1 MSLLISAKRETG
13 FVDFFWFW
21 SDCACSRRLFYSA
34 ILIFQRAVPIA
45 CTHLTNALNFNYT
58 AYTPLRVYDWPDETT
73 PENLARNRRGLENL
87 IPNVCAGSHRRQSTG
102 RASRTQNRSGR
113 PLCYYFEARLV
124 DSNSEEVWRSNSAE
138 EPRWAQ
144 KGPIKIDAAKTRS
157 ARATGFIGRPVHPV
171 KRDPFDRRV
180 RPPALSVERL

>member
-1 MSLLISAKRETG
+1 MPIIVLNPSLNEPL
-13 FVDFFWFW
+13 
-21 SDCACSRRLFYSA
+21 
-34 ILIFQRAVPIA
+34 
-45 CTHLTNALNFNYT
+45 THGT
-58 AYTPLRVYDWPDETT
+58 
-73 PENLARNRRGLENL
+73 
-87 IPNVCAGSHRRQSTG
+87 
-102 RASRTQNRSGR
+102 RTQNRLGR

-144 KGPIKIDAAKTRS
+144 KGPIEIDAAKTRS

>member
-45 CTHLTNALNFNYT
+45 CTHLTNALNFDYT
-58 AYTPLRVYDWPDETT
+58 ALLRSAYMIGRTRLPLKIWLEID
-73 PENLARNRRGLENL
+73 AALENL
-87 IPNVCAGSHRRQSTG
+87 IPNVCASSHRRQSTG
-102 RASRTQNRSGR
+102 RASRTQNRLGR

-124 DSNSEEVWRSNSAE
+124 DSNTE
-138 EPRWAQ
+138 
-144 KGPIKIDAAKTRS
+144 
-157 ARATGFIGRPVHPV
+157 
-171 KRDPFDRRV
+171 RD
-180 RPPALSVERL
+180 